1 MSPISLFLA
10 QIEFKDGITAGL
22 QKTGASRNELTTVF
36 AAVGFVT
43 ALLIL
48 WALFI
53 RKRPDES
60 SRRYRYRSS
69 RDSIEEGA
77 NAVGDPPVTSDVR
90 KEKRKRRRRKH
101 RPRNPTLA
109 ETGGLPPIR
118 TEGYL
123 EDPP

>member
-1 MSPISLFLA
+1 L
-10 QIEFKDGITAGL
+10 
-22 QKTGASRNELTTVF
+22 
-36 AAVGFVT
+36 VT
-43 ALLIL
+43 ALLLL

-60 SRRYRYRSS
+60 SRRYRYRSY
-69 RDSIEEGA
+69 RDSTEPGA
-77 NAVGDPPVTSDVR
+77 NNGSGAMAETETR
-90 KEKRKRRRRKH
+90 KERRKRRRRKH

-109 ETGGLPPIR
+109 ETGGLPPVR

>member
-1 MSPISLFLA
+1 MKRISLFLA
-10 QIEFKDGITAGL
+10 QLDIKDGLVTSL
-22 QKTGASRNELTTVF
+22 QKTGPSHNGLSILF
-36 AAVGFVT
+36 GAVGLVT
-43 ALLIL
+43 VLIL
-48 WALFI
+48 AWAIFI

-69 RDSIEEGA
+69 RASSEAGTNSAA
-77 NAVGDPPVTSDVR
+77 NSDLP
-90 KEKRKRRRRKH
+90 KERRKRRRRKH